1 MLLIWRFFKRA
12 WPVQLAVTVL
22 LASAVV
28 VFALYGAYI
37 ERQSD
42 LLGVRFASPIPEG
55 VYLVEV
61 RAPQPGPSD
70 PIPFR
75 GFREPPVDYVAG
87 WGNLMLRTSIGDVL
101 TAVLDSEASAYFGV
115 EPGTVLVPEHLAS
128 GRGVVPGDYLSVMS
142 SLGMLQMQ
150 VAGINQEPLFG
161 ERLVIADPGG
171 LGHMQQYFLYKA
183 RPDERVEDVERYMN
197 RLYAGESVSDS
208 SRGQTLAR
216 EIVDASYSP
225 GARARLE
232 LTSFITLAFLSASLL
247 SFLDRRRILAIL
259 KSIGL
264 RSRELGGIIAGEG
277 VFAPLLGALSGGAIS
292 ILLLSWMEKAG
303 LGVSWSA
310 GLVIKSVLS
319 IIPAAVIGLAI
330 PARFAQVA
338 TVNQL
343 LFERSIPL
351 MTATVS
357 GLRRR
362 WPSLEPMMAQG
373 IKFIK
378 LDTVQGHFEGIIF
391 RKQGDL
397 VKEGEVLAVSSEW
410 WGLRTKEFLSPATGR
425 IVFFNDEA
433 GFFGI
438 KPEEWQ
444 P

>member
-12 WPVQLAVTVL
+12 WPVQLAVTIL

-28 VFALYGAYI
+28 IFALYGAFI
-37 ERQSD
+37 ERQGD
-42 LLGVRFASPIPEG
+42 LLGVRFTSPIPEG

-61 RAPQPGPSD
+61 GTPQLGPSD

-75 GFREPPVDYVAG
+75 GFREPPVDYLAG
-87 WGNLMLRTSIGDVL
+87 WGNVVLRTSMGDVL
-101 TAVLDSEASAYFGV
+101 TSLLDVEASAYF
-115 EPGTVLVPEHLAS
+115 ELAS
-128 GRGVVPGDYLSVMS
+128 GTALVPAVLAESRGVNPGDIVSVMS
-142 SLGMLQMQ
+142 NLGMLEVQ
-150 VAGINQEPLFG
+150 VVGISHDPLFG

-171 LGHMQQYFLYKA
+171 LSHLQQNFLYQA
-183 RPDERVEDVERYMN
+183 RPGERIEDVERYMG
-197 RLYAGESVSDS
+197 RLYSSASISDS
-208 SRGQTLAR
+208 NRGQSLAR

-232 LTSFITLAFLSASLL
+232 LTSFITLAFLSAALL
-247 SFLDRRRILAIL
+247 SFLDRRKILAIL
-259 KSIGL
+259 KSMGL
-264 RSRELGGIIAGEG
+264 RASELAWIIAGEG
-277 VFAPLLGALSGGAIS
+277 MFAPVLGALLGGLIS
-292 ILLLSWMEKAG
+292 SLLLFWMARAG
-303 LGVSWSA
+303 LGVAWSWR
-310 GLVIKSVLS
+310 LIITSVLS
-319 IIPAAVIGLAI
+319 IAPAAIIGLAI

-338 TVNQL
+338 SVNQL

-351 MTATVS
+351 MTATVT

-378 LDTVQGHFEGIIF
+378 LDVVQGHFDGIIF
-391 RKQGDL
+391 RKRGDM

-410 WGLRTKEFLSPATGR
+410 WGLRTKEFLSPATGK
-425 IVFFNDEA
+425 IVFFSEEA